1 MCSNQAGHPGGDRP
15 GPQHDRRARGAA
27 RPGPGRQSECGRRRH
42 GRDRRTA
49 AWCHGHGDE
58 HSERDFAGAHHR
70 GGGPLPGSG
79 AAARAVRHRCR
90 ALWICAGPTVPD
102 PVGRSRCDHRFPAHG
117 RGAAGE
123 RDRHRRGA
131 GHRGF
136 EVPAVLDRS
145 ARAVADPAEPRSQF
159 PGARAAD
166 AGRWARQQPGAVFQS
181 HEVRR
186 RGGSA

>member
-1 MCSNQAGHPGGDRP
+1 MKSYSACVRIKPASLAAIVLALSTTGVLAAP
-15 GPQHDRRARGAA
+15 RALAQV
-27 RPGPGRQSECGRRRH
+27 GRANVGRRRH

-79 AAARAVRHRCR
+79 AAARAVRHPCR

-136 EVPAVLDRS
+136 EVPAVLDRR
-145 ARAVADPAEPRSQF
+145 ARAVADPAEPRSQL
-159 PGARAAD
+159 PVAGPDD
-166 AGRWARQQPGAVFQS
+166 A
-181 HEVRR
+181 RR
-186 RGGSA
+186 RSQLQPKASVSRG